1 MTKTQD
7 FIVTLEDLSTR
18 SPGNIETLFAQANGF
33 LGVRASLPVEAE
45 ESTPGS
51 FVNGFFESHDI
62 IYGENAYGY
71 AKKHETMVKLFD
83 FRRLDMSIDGEL
95 VENLV
100 SEKRQLQLD
109 QGLLLEEFICQTAS
123 GKQVRV
129 ELESFASHADR
140 TCYAQKWTVTA
151 LNFSGQLTLHQEA
164 QHLAAKADEEFDPRI
179 REASADLL
187 FEGSR
192 FSTKNSK
199 MTLYFDFPSHDQTHK
214 VAEGDSISFEQ
225 LYRLSRESSF
235 STSSYAELRAKQVSI
250 FEEFWS
256 VSDIEIEGD
265 DILQKGIRLNL
276 YHLFTSAGR
285 DGLTNFGA
293 KGLTGEGY
301 EGHYFWD
308 TEMYLLPFF
317 TFTQPEIAKSLLTY
331 RLNKLP
337 LAKERAKEL
346 SFEGALFP
354 WRGISGHETSA
365 YYPAGTAQFHINGDI
380 AHAFALYEQVTGDL
394 DFIAEA
400 REVLYET
407 ARFWLSFGFFSERGF
422 ELHEVTGPDEYT
434 ALVNNNYYTNKM
446 AQHNLAYAAALAQRF
461 GEHATEAKEWERA
474 SQAIYLPYDEARKL
488 TKQDDLSLD
497 KEVWDFEATPAD
509 HYPLLLHYHPIKIYK
524 HQVLKQADTLLA
536 HMLYPV
542 SLEQMERDFDY
553 YEPLTTHDSS
563 LSKATHGILA
573 SRLGRDEEAYRFF
586 SDSAIMDM
594 ADGQGNASH
603 GIHAANMGGSW
614 LGLVYGFA
622 GLHLEDGQLKFHNY
636 LPKQIKKMTFKVKFK
651 GQVQIITLNQEDRH
665 V

>member
-33 LGVRASLPVEAE
+33 LGVRASLPVAAN

-83 FRRLDMSIDGEL
+83 FRRLDMSIDGEA
-95 VENLV
+95 VGELV

-109 QGLLLEEFICQTAS
+109 QGLLLEEFIYQTAS

-164 QHLAAKADEEFDPRI
+164 RHLAAKADEEFDPRI

-187 FEGSR
+187 FEGNR

-199 MTLYFDFPSHDQTHK
+199 MILYFDFPSYDQVHRL
-214 VAEGDSISFEQ
+214 AEGDWVSFEQ
-225 LYRLSRESSF
+225 LYRLSREDAF
-235 STSSYAELRAKQVSI
+235 STSSYAELRAKQISI
-250 FEEFWS
+250 FEDFWS

-434 ALVNNNYYTNKM
+434 TLVNNNYYTNKM
-446 AQHNLAYAAALAQRF
+446 AQHNLAYAAVLAQRF
-461 GEHATEAKEWERA
+461 GEHRAEAREWERA

-497 KEVWDFEATPAD
+497 KEVWDFAATPAD

-563 LSKATHGILA
+563 LSKAIHGILA

-622 GLHLEDGQLKFHNY
+622 GLHLEDGQLKFSNY
-636 LPKQIKKMTFKVKFK
+636 LPKQIQKMTFKVKFK
-651 GQVQIITLNQEDRH
+651 GQVQTISLNQEDRH